1 MKAAL
6 IDLTEHR
13 KEKNTMRPITA
24 LGFSLCLSLVAA
36 ACVDDGSSASE
47 SGTGSGE
54 GGSTDARSGWRELA
68 PIAGGPRQEHGVVA
82 LDDKVYVIA
91 GAGGDQLNTGRV
103 EIYDPGEETWS
114 EAAPLPM
121 ALNHPNVAAAGG
133 KIYLLG
139 GMIGEFPWTAVGDAF
154 EYDPATDAW
163 TELDPMPEGTERGSA
178 AVGASGTKIYLA
190 GGLRSLSPQ
199 FQDTVL
205 AFASYDVVTGAWETL
220 PDLPEPRDH
229 VGGAVVGSTFYVLG
243 GRANGQGNVKDTV
256 FAYDLPAGA
265 WSTRAPMPTARGG
278 VAAAVK
284 DETIY
289 VIGGEGN
296 EEPGSL
302 GIFDDNEAYDTAR
315 DTWQVLAP
323 MLTPRHG
330 TGAVAVGSTIYV
342 PGGGTQQGFGLTDV
356 AEAFRP

>member
-1 MKAAL
+1 
-6 IDLTEHR
+6 
-13 KEKNTMRPITA
+13 MRSITA
-24 LGFSLCLSLVAA
+24 LGFSLCFSLVTSG
-36 ACVDDGSSASE
+36 CIDGGSSASE
-47 SGTGSGE
+47 SNAASGE
-54 GGSTDARSGWRELA
+54 DVSAGARSGWRELA
-68 PIAGGPRQEHGVVA
+68 PIAGGPRQEHCVVA
-82 LDDKVYVIA
+82 LNGKVYVIA
-91 GAGGDQLNTGRV
+91 GVGGDFLNTGRIEV
-103 EIYDPGEETWS
+103 YDPRDDTWS
-114 EAAPLPM
+114 EAAPLPV
-121 ALNHPNVAAAGG
+121 ALNHPNIAAVNG

-139 GMIGEFPWTAVGDAF
+139 GMIGDFPWTAVSDVF
-154 EYDPATDAW
+154 EYDPDTDAW
-163 TELDPMPEGTERGSA
+163 TALEPMPEGTERGSA
-178 AVGASGTKIYLA
+178 AVGVAGTKIYLA
-190 GGLRSLSPQ
+190 GGLRSLSPL

-205 AFASYDVVTGAWETL
+205 AFSSYDVVTGAWEAL

-256 FAYDLPAGA
+256 FAYDLSARA

-284 DETIY
+284 GKKIY

-302 GIFDDNEAYDTAR
+302 GVFDDNEAYDTAR

-323 MLTPRHG
+323 MPTPLHG

-342 PGGGTQQGFGLTDV
+342 PGGGTQQGFGPTDIM
-356 AEAFRP
+356 AAFKP

>member
-1 MKAAL
+1 
-6 IDLTEHR
+6 
-13 KEKNTMRPITA
+13 MRPISA

-36 ACVDDGSSASE
+36 ACADDGSTASE
-47 SGTGSGE
+47 
-54 GGSTDARSGWRELA
+54 GGGAGAPSDWHELA

-82 LDDKVYVIA
+82 LDDRVYVIA

-103 EIYDPGEETWS
+103 EVYDPGAGTWS
-114 EAAPLPM
+114 EAAPLPV
-121 ALNHPNVAAAGG
+121 ALNHPNVAAVGG

-154 EYDPATDAW
+154 EYDPQTDAW
-163 TELDPMPEGTERGSA
+163 TELEPMPEGTERGSA

-190 GGLRSLSPQ
+190 GGLRSLSPR

-205 AFASYDVVTGAWETL
+205 EFSSYDVETGAWEAL

-256 FAYDLPAGA
+256 FAYDLSAGA

-284 DETIY
+284 GETIY

-296 EEPGSL
+296 QEPGSL
-302 GIFDDNEAYDTAR
+302 GIFDDNEAYDAAR
-315 DTWQVLAP
+315 DAWQVLEP
-323 MLTPRHG
+323 MRTPRHG

-356 AEAFRP
+356 AEAFTP